1 MLIKIVNYFLWFIMY
16 SVFGWITETILFAVR
31 DKKSVKRGFLF
42 GPLCPIYGSG
52 AVLCTILLYGKISNF
67 FALFFVGLLLCDTL
81 EYITHYVLEKVF
93 HAMWWDYS
101 NQRFNIKG
109 RICLTSSILF
119 GLGVALLIKF
129 VQPFVMNITERIPE
143 DIRLILAFVIYSIL
157 IIDLALTVQSL
168 KNIIRSLKEI
178 QNYLVENMQDEIDKT
193 DEKIDEMADK
203 IKSNAYIDNLVEKMK
218 SGKSQLA
225 RYKRLFPKMN
235 FGNYKE
241 ALEVI
246 FPKNKNK

>member
-143 DIRLILAFVIYSIL
+143 DIRLILAFVIYSVL

-168 KNIIRSLKEI
+168 KNIVRSLKEI

-203 IKSNAYIDNLVEKMK
+203 IKSNAYIENLVEKMK
-218 SGKSQLA
+218 GGKSQLA

>member
-143 DIRLILAFVIYSIL
+143 DIRLILAFVVYSVL

>member
-16 SVFGWITETILFAVR
+16 SVFGWITETILFAGR

-101 NQRFNIKG
+101 NQKFNIKG
-109 RICLTSSILF
+109 RICLASSILF

-129 VQPFVMNITERIPE
+129 VQPFVINVTEKIPE
-143 DIRLILAFVIYSIL
+143 NIRLILAFVIYSVL

-168 KNIIRSLKEI
+168 KNIVRSLKEI

-203 IKSNAYIDNLVEKMK
+203 IKSNAYIENLVEKMK
-218 SGKSQLA
+218 SGKSQLS